1 MSTLFDLVPTPKKLE
16 VSGGEFNTRESKYIK
31 LQAMDVREIVPAAEQ
46 TGLDWEI
53 TASPAVTKKSLGLT
67 ISLDETADIKP
78 QGYEMEIRPDGIEIL
93 ASDPAG
99 AFYGACTLAQ
109 IRRLVG
115 DNIPCVS
122 IKDWP
127 DYPVRGAMLDISRD
141 RVPTMET
148 LYHLIDL
155 FADWKINQF
164 QLYMEHT
171 FKYLAHPTA
180 WKNSSPMTGEEI
192 LALDEYCRSKFIE
205 LVPNQNSLGHMERWF
220 IHDEYRSL
228 AETPNGYMSK
238 WGWYEYNSLAV
249 ADERTMPFITGLYDE
264 LLPHFSSEWLNIG
277 LDETDDIG
285 VARSKE
291 AAERVGG
298 PNRLYLKYL
307 LDLYRVAKERG
318 RRIMFWGDIVVEHPE
333 LIPELPKDAI
343 ALEWGY
349 EFDHPWADRVS
360 KFAKS
365 GIPFFICPGTMT
377 WNTLC
382 GKADN
387 VLENISNG
395 ARVGLEYGASGM
407 LNTDWGDNGHSQSI
421 IVSYLGFMVGGMAS
435 WNAAAD
441 VKERFAEKL
450 SIHAF
455 GDPTGKTGKVFLDLG
470 NIYKSFARFEF
481 NQTTPWLMLYAK
493 EDDSKAVEGLT
504 ASEFEE
510 MERRINMITDE
521 AQNMQPEDPIVF
533 EEFDCII
540 EMLKLSHDEGRARL
554 LGSPRPADF
563 EARVEKMKE
572 SYKKIWLMRSR
583 PGGLTDS
590 VSKMT
595 VK

>member
-1 MSTLFDLVPTPKKLE
+1 MSTIFDLAPTPKDLKIT
-16 VSGGEFNTRESKYIK
+16 GGEFNTRGSKYIK
-31 LQAMDVREIVPAAEQ
+31 LQAMDVLEIVPAAEQ
-46 TGLDWEI
+46 TLLDWEI
-53 TASPAVTKKSLGLT
+53 TASPSVPEESLGLT

-78 QGYEMEIRPDGIEIL
+78 QGYELEIRPDGIEIT
-93 ASDPAG
+93 AADAEG

-109 IRRLVG
+109 IRRLTG
-115 DNIPCVS
+115 DKVPCLS

-127 DYPVRGAMLDISRD
+127 DYPVRGIMLDISRD
-141 RVPTMET
+141 RVPTMDT
-148 LYHLIDL
+148 LFHLVDL

-171 FKYLAHPTA
+171 FKYLAHPTV
-180 WKNSSPMTGEEI
+180 WKNSSPITGEEI

-220 IHDEYRSL
+220 RHDEYLSL
-228 AETPNGYMSK
+228 SETPNGYQSK
-238 WGWYEYNSLAV
+238 WGWYKYNSLAV

-264 LLPHFSSEWLNIG
+264 LLPHFTSDWLNIG

-285 VARSKE
+285 VDRSKE
-291 AAERVGG
+291 AAEKIGG
-298 PNRLYLKYL
+298 PNKLYLKYL
-307 LDLYRVAKERG
+307 LDLYNVAKERG

-349 EFDHPWADRVS
+349 EFNHPWADRVS
-360 KFAKS
+360 KFAAS

-387 VLENISNG
+387 ALENISNG
-395 ARVGLEYGASGM
+395 ARVGLEFGASGM

-421 IVSYLGFMVGGMAS
+421 VASYQGFMTGAMAS

-441 VKERFAEKL
+441 VKDRFAEKL

-455 GDPTGKTGKVFLDLG
+455 GDPTGQTGKVFLDLG
-470 NIYKSFARFEF
+470 NIYKSFDRYEF

-493 EDDSKAVEGLT
+493 DGDPKVMEGLK
-504 ASEFEE
+504 ASEFDE
-510 MERRINMITDE
+510 MERRINAITDE
-521 AQNMQPEDPIVF
+521 AQNMQPDDSIVN

-540 EMLKLSHDEGRARL
+540 QMLKLSLDAGRIRLGNQRPSDFDARI
-554 LGSPRPADF
+554 A
-563 EARVEKMKE
+563 EMKE

-583 PGGLTDS
+583 PGGLTES
-590 VSKMT
+590 VSKFT